1 MLHVAG
7 RESLKNLRHPDR
19 PHAAAAPSIRAM
31 NRTLTRRCAAAL
43 LSLLA
48 LPGVHAQQFTAT
60 TDPARAQVKLPEPAR
75 PDLPS
80 ILLIGDSTVRNGQ
93 DDGQGKGAEGQWG
106 WGNPIAAY
114 LDPSQVNLVNRA
126 VGGLSSR
133 TYRTSGHWDRTKA
146 LIKRG
151 DWVLMQFGHNDAS
164 PVNDNSR
171 ARGVL
176 RGTGPETEDIDNL
189 LTGKRETV
197 LTYGAYLRAYV
208 AEIRA
213 LGATPVICSPV
224 IRKRWEADVQKVV
237 RAGGN
242 YAAWAAEVARQ
253 EKLAFIDLNEWGALR
268 YEALGPAEVEKFF
281 PADMPKETVHTNWL
295 GAAVNAQLVIA
306 GLLQAQVLPERF
318 YLRRFT
324 PEGADD
330 RPVVDARKVK
340 VEAPRDPRLP
350 SLVLIGDST
359 VRSGGQNGA
368 WGWGERIAAFFDTQR
383 INIVNNAIG
392 GRSSRTFF
400 TEGRWA
406 SVLEQLK
413 PGDTL
418 LIQFGH
424 NDGARIG
431 DPAGKNRGSVP
442 GTGPETVEDTRPDGS
457 KEAVHSFGWY
467 LARYIGEARA
477 KGANVVVLS
486 PVPHKDRWQAGQ
498 PRDFENYAAW
508 GEQVAREQGAA
519 FIDLTMRVTEAY
531 RAVGPQRVEAF
542 FADART
548 HTNEAGAIFN
558 ATQVVEGLKRLPGAP
573 LTAFLKAPAP

>member
-1 MLHVAG
+1 M
-7 RESLKNLRHPDR
+7 
-19 PHAAAAPSIRAM
+19 IR
-31 NRTLTRRCAAAL
+31 TFIAL

-48 LPGVHAQQFTAT
+48 LPAANAQQFTAS
-60 TDPARAQVKLPEPAR
+60 TDPAKAQVQLPAPAR
-75 PDLPS
+75 ADLPS
-80 ILLIGDSTVRNGQ
+80 IILIGDSTVRNGH

-114 LDPSQVNLVNRA
+114 LDAGKVNLVNRA

-133 TYRTSGHWDRTKA
+133 TYRTSGHWDRSKA
-146 LIKRG
+146 FIRQG

-176 RGTGPETEDIDNL
+176 RGTGPETEEINNL
-189 LTGKRETV
+189 LTGKPETV
-197 LTYGAYLRAYV
+197 ATYGAYLRGYV

-224 IRKRWEADVQKVV
+224 IRKRWEADGVKVT

-242 YAAWAAEVARQ
+242 YAAWAAEVAKQ
-253 EKLAFIDLNEWGALR
+253 EGVAFIDLNEWGAQR
-268 YEALGPAEVEKFF
+268 YEALGRETVEKLF
-281 PADMPKETVHTNWL
+281 PADMPQETVHTNWL

-306 GLLQAQVLPERF
+306 GLIQNKVLPDAF
-318 YLRRFT
+318 YLRRFA
-324 PEGADD
+324 PDGSDD

-340 VEAPRDPRLP
+340 VEAPRDPKLP

-368 WGWGERIAAFFDTQR
+368 WGWGERLSAFFDTQR
-383 INIVNNAIG
+383 INVVNNAIG

-406 SVLEQLK
+406 AVLEQLK

-418 LIQFGH
+418 LVQFGH

-442 GTGPETVEDTRPDGS
+442 GTGPEAVEDTKPDGT
-457 KEAVHSFGWY
+457 KEMVQSFGWY
-467 LARYIGEARA
+467 LARYISDAKA
-477 KGANVVVLS
+477 KGASVVILS

-508 GEQVAREQGAA
+508 GEQVARANGAQ
-519 FIDLTMRVTEAY
+519 FIDLTLLITEAY
-531 RAVGPQRVEAF
+531 RAVGPERVETYF
-542 FADART
+542 SDART
-548 HTNEAGAIFN
+548 HSNEAGAVFN
-558 ATQVVEGLKRLPGAP
+558 ATQVARGLGQLPGQP
-573 LTAFLKAPAP
+573 LQGYLRNPSL

>member
-1 MLHVAG
+1 MTSA
-7 RESLKNLRHPDR
+7 
-19 PHAAAAPSIRAM
+19 
-31 NRTLTRRCAAAL
+31 LTRRGVAVL

-48 LPGVHAQQFTAT
+48 TCLAHAQQFTAA
-60 TDPARAQVKLPEPAR
+60 TDPARAQVKLPDPAR
-75 PDLPS
+75 AELPS
-80 ILLIGDSTVRNGQ
+80 IILIGDSTVRNGH

-106 WGNPIAAY
+106 WGTPIAAY
-114 LDPSQVNLVNRA
+114 FDANKVNLVNRA

-133 TYRTSGHWDRTKA
+133 TYRTSGHWERTKA
-146 LIKRG
+146 HIKKG
-151 DWVLMQFGHNDAS
+151 DWVVMQFGHNDAS
-164 PVNDNSR
+164 AVNDNSR

-176 RGTGPETEDIDNL
+176 RGTGPEQEEVDNL
-189 LTGKRETV
+189 LTGKHETV
-197 LTYGAYLRAYV
+197 TTYGAYLRGYV
-208 AEIRA
+208 AEIRE

-224 IRKRWEADVQKVV
+224 IRKRWEADGVKVT

-242 YAAWAAEVARQ
+242 YAAWAAEVAKQ
-253 EKLAFIDLNEWGALR
+253 EAVAFIDLNEWGALR
-268 YEALGPAEVEKFF
+268 YEGLGKAVVDTLF
-281 PADMPKETVHTNWL
+281 PPEPETVHTNWL

-306 GLLQAQVLPERF
+306 GLIQNKVLPDAF
-318 YLRRFT
+318 YLRRFA
-324 PEGADD
+324 PDGSDD
-330 RPVVDARKVK
+330 RPVADARKVK
-340 VEAPRDPRLP
+340 VEAPGDPRLP

-368 WGWGERIAAFFDTQR
+368 YGWGERLARFFDTQR
-383 INIVNNAIG
+383 INVVNNAIG

-442 GTGPETVEDTRPDGS
+442 GIGNETLEDTLPDGS
-457 KEAVHSFGWY
+457 RQAVRSFGWY
-467 LARYIGEARA
+467 LKRYITDAKA

-486 PVPHKDRWQAGQ
+486 PIPHKDRWQTNQ

-508 GEQVAREQGAA
+508 GEQVARENGAQ
-519 FIDLTMRVTEAY
+519 FIDLTMLVTEAY
-531 RAVGPQRVEAF
+531 RAAGADKVDTF
-542 FADART
+542 FSDART
-548 HTNEAGAIFN
+548 HTNDAGAIFN
-558 ATQVVEGLKRLPGAP
+558 ATRLVEGLKRLPNSP
-573 LTAFLKAPAP
+573 LSAYLAKP

>member
-1 MLHVAG
+1 M
-7 RESLKNLRHPDR
+7 
-19 PHAAAAPSIRAM
+19 IRK
-31 NRTLTRRCAAAL
+31 LTAL
-43 LSLLA
+43 LTLLV
-48 LPGVHAQQFTAT
+48 LPLAQAQTFTAS
-60 TDPARAQVKLPEPAR
+60 TDPARAQVQLPAPAR
-75 PDLPS
+75 PELPS
-80 ILLIGDSTVRNGQ
+80 LILIGDSTVRNGH

-114 LDPSQVNLVNRA
+114 FDLNRINVVNRA

-133 TYRTSGHWDRTKA
+133 TYRSSGHWERTKPF
-146 LIKRG
+146 IKKG
-151 DWVLMQFGHNDAS
+151 DWVIMQFGHNDAS

-176 RGTGPETEDIDNL
+176 RGTGPEQQDINNL
-189 LTGKRETV
+189 LTGKPETV
-197 LTYGAYLRAYV
+197 TTYGAYLRGYI

-213 LGATPVICSPV
+213 AGATPVVASPV
-224 IRKRWEADVQKVV
+224 IRKRWEADGKTVT

-242 YAAWAAEVARQ
+242 FAAWAAEVAKQ
-253 EKLAFIDLNEWGALR
+253 EGVAFIDLNEWGALR
-268 YEALGPAEVEKFF
+268 YEALGKATVETLF
-281 PADMPKETVHTNWL
+281 PADMPQETVHTNWL

-306 GLLQAQVLPERF
+306 GLIQNKLLPDAV
-318 YLRRFT
+318 YLRRFA
-324 PEGADD
+324 PDGSDD

-340 VEAPRDPRLP
+340 VEAPRDPGLP

-368 WGWGERIAAFFDTQR
+368 YGWGERLAPFFDTR
-383 INIVNNAIG
+383 RVNIVNNAIG

-406 SVLEQLK
+406 AVLEQLK
-413 PGDTL
+413 AGDWL

-442 GTGPETVEDTRPDGS
+442 GIGDEAVEDTRPDGT
-457 KEAVHSFGWY
+457 KERVQSFGWY
-467 LARYIGEARA
+467 LARYIDDAKA
-477 KGANVVVLS
+477 KGAHVVVLS

-498 PRDFENYAAW
+498 PRDFETYAAW
-508 GEQVAREQGAA
+508 GEQVARAHGAR
-519 FIDLTMRVTEAY
+519 FIDLTMLITAAY
-531 RAVGPQRVEAF
+531 RAAGAERVDGF

-548 HTNEAGAIFN
+548 HTNEAGATFN
-558 ATQVVEGLKRLPGAP
+558 AAQVVEGLKRLPDPIFQQLLARP
-573 LTAFLKAPAP
+573 

>member
-1 MLHVAG
+1 
-7 RESLKNLRHPDR
+7 
-19 PHAAAAPSIRAM
+19 M
-31 NRTLTRRCAAAL
+31 NRALTRRGIAAL
-43 LSLLA
+43 LSMLA
-48 LPGVHAQQFTAT
+48 LPWAQAQQFTAT
-60 TDPARAQVKLPEPAR
+60 TDPARAQVTLPTPAR
-75 PDLPS
+75 PGLPS
-80 ILLIGDSTVRNGQ
+80 IVLIGDSTVRNGQ

-114 LDPSQVNLVNRA
+114 LDAGQVNLVNRA

-133 TYRTSGHWDRTKA
+133 TYRTSGHWERTKA

-176 RGTGPETEDIDNL
+176 RGTGPETEEIDNL

-197 LTYGAYLRAYV
+197 ATYGAYLRGYV

-224 IRKRWEADVQKVV
+224 IRKRWEPDGVTVT

-242 YAAWAAEVARQ
+242 FAAWAAEVARQ
-253 EKLAFIDLNEWGALR
+253 EKVAFIDLNEWGALR
-268 YEALGPAEVEKFF
+268 YEALGKAWVEKFF
-281 PADMPKETVHTNWL
+281 PADLPQETVHTNWL

-306 GLLQAQVLPERF
+306 GLIQNQVLPEGF

-324 PEGADD
+324 PDGADD
-330 RPVVDARKVK
+330 RPVVDARKVRG
-340 VEAPRDPRLP
+340 EAPRDPSLP
-350 SLVLIGDST
+350 SLVMIGDST
-359 VRSGGQNGA
+359 VKSGGQGGA
-368 WGWGERIAAFFDTQR
+368 WGWGERIAAFFDTSR
-383 INIVNNAIG
+383 LNIVNHAIG

-406 SVLEQLK
+406 AVLAQLK

-442 GTGPETVEDTRPDGS
+442 GTGPQTVEDTRPDGS
-457 KEAVHSFGWY
+457 KEQVHSFGWY
-467 LARYIGEARA
+467 LARYIDEARA
-477 KGANVVVLS
+477 QGARVVVLS
-486 PVPHKDRWQAGQ
+486 PIPHKDRWQPGQ
-498 PRDFENYAAW
+498 PRDFENHAAW
-508 GEQVAREQGAA
+508 AEQVAREHGAQ
-519 FIDLTMRVTEAY
+519 FIDLTMRVTDAY
-531 RAVGPQRVEAF
+531 RAVGAERVDGF
-542 FADART
+542 FSDART

-558 ATQVVEGLKRLPGAP
+558 AMQVVEGLQRLPGLPLAP
-573 LTAFLKAPAP
+573 FLKAPAR

>member
-1 MLHVAG
+1 MTP
-7 RESLKNLRHPDR
+7 KP
-19 PHAAAAPSIRAM
+19 
-31 NRTLTRRCAAAL
+31 TRRAIAAL
-43 LSLLA
+43 MLA
-48 LPGVHAQQFTAT
+48 LPLAPIQQTHAQEFTAT
-60 TDPARAQVKLPEPAR
+60 TDPARAQVTLPEPAN
-75 PDLPS
+75 PALPS
-80 ILLIGDSTVRNGQ
+80 LILIGDSTVRNGR

-114 LDPSQVNLVNRA
+114 LDQNKINVVNRA

-133 TYRTSGHWDRTKA
+133 TYRTSGHWDRTKPF
-146 LIKRG
+146 IKKG
-151 DWVLMQFGHNDAS
+151 DWVVMQFGHNDAS

-176 RGTGPETEDIDNL
+176 RGIGPEKEDITNQ
-189 LTGKRETV
+189 LTGKPETV
-197 LTYGAYLRAYV
+197 TTYGAYLRGYI

-213 LGATPVICSPV
+213 AGATPVVASPV
-224 IRKRWEADVQKVV
+224 IRKRWEADGVKVT

-242 YAAWAAEVARQ
+242 FAAWAAEVAKQ
-253 EKLAFIDLNEWGALR
+253 ERVAFIDLNEWGAQR
-268 YEALGPAEVEKFF
+268 YEALGKAAVEKLF
-281 PADMPKETVHTNWL
+281 PADVPQETVHTNWL

-306 GLLQAQVLPERF
+306 GLIQNKVLPDNV
-318 YLRRFT
+318 YLRRFA
-324 PEGADD
+324 PDGSDD

-340 VEAPRDPRLP
+340 VEAPRDPKLP

-359 VRSGGQNGA
+359 VRSGGQGGA
-368 WGWGERIAAFFDTQR
+368 YGWGERLASFFDTQR
-383 INIVNNAIG
+383 VNIVNNAIG

-442 GTGPETVEDTRPDGS
+442 GIGPEAVEDTKPDGT
-457 KEAVHSFGWY
+457 KEMVQSFGWY
-467 LARYIGEARA
+467 LARYINDAKA
-477 KGANVVVLS
+477 KGASVVVLS
-486 PVPHKDRWQAGQ
+486 PIPHKDRWQASQ
-498 PRDFENYAAW
+498 PRDFDNYAAW
-508 GEQVAREQGAA
+508 GEQVARANGAQ
-519 FIDLTMRVTEAY
+519 FIDLTMLVTEAY
-531 RAVGPQRVEAF
+531 RGVGAEKVDSF

-548 HTNEAGAIFN
+548 HTNDAGAVFN
-558 ATQVVEGLKRLPGAP
+558 ATQVVEGLKRLPGKP
-573 LTAFLKAPAP
+573 LQGFLKPAAP

>member
-1 MLHVAG
+1 
-7 RESLKNLRHPDR
+7 
-19 PHAAAAPSIRAM
+19 M
-31 NRTLTRRCAAAL
+31 NALSTRRALAAL
-43 LSLLA
+43 LFA
-48 LPGVHAQQFTAT
+48 LPWAPLQAQEFTAA
-60 TDPARAQVKLPEPAR
+60 TDPARAQVQLPVPAR
-75 PDLPS
+75 PELPS
-80 ILLIGDSTVRNGQ
+80 LILIGDSTVRNGH
-93 DDGQGKGAEGQWG
+93 DDGQGKGADGQWG
-106 WGNPIAAY
+106 WGTPIAAY
-114 LDPSQVNLVNRA
+114 LDQSKINVVNRA

-176 RGTGPETEDIDNL
+176 RGTGPEQQDINNL
-189 LTGKRETV
+189 LTGKPETV
-197 LTYGAYLRAYV
+197 FTYGAYLRGYV

-224 IRKRWEADVQKVV
+224 IRKRWEADGKTVT

-242 YAAWAAEVARQ
+242 FAGWAAEVAKQ
-253 EKLAFIDLNEWGALR
+253 EGVAFIDLNEWGAKR
-268 YEALGPAEVEKFF
+268 YEALGKDVVATLF
-281 PADMPKETVHTNWL
+281 PPDPETVHTNWL

-306 GLLQAQVLPERF
+306 GLLPNKVLPDDVYKQRF
-318 YLRRFT
+318 L
-324 PEGADD
+324 PDGSDD

-340 VEAPRDPRLP
+340 VEPPRDPRLP

-368 WGWGERIAAFFDTQR
+368 FGWGERLHNFFDTQR

-406 SVLEQLK
+406 AVLENLK
-413 PGDTL
+413 AGDWL
-418 LIQFGH
+418 LVQFGH

-442 GTGPETVEDTRPDGS
+442 GIGDETQEDTRPDGS
-457 KEAVHSFGWY
+457 REQVHSFGWY
-467 LARYIGEARA
+467 LKRYISDAKA
-477 KGANVVVLS
+477 KGANVVILS
-486 PVPHKDRWQAGQ
+486 PVPHKDRWKPEQ

-508 GEQVAREQGAA
+508 GEQVAKANGAH
-519 FIDLTMRVTEAY
+519 FIDLTLRVAEAY
-531 RAVGPQRVEAF
+531 RGIGAERVDGF
-542 FADART
+542 FSDTRT
-548 HTNEAGAIFN
+548 HTNDAGAVFN
-558 ATQVVEGLKRLPGAP
+558 ATQVVEALKRLPGQPLNGFLRAP
-573 LTAFLKAPAP
+573 SL

>member
-1 MLHVAG
+1 ML
-7 RESLKNLRHPDR
+7 
-19 PHAAAAPSIRAM
+19 
-31 NRTLTRRCAAAL
+31 RTLTAL

-48 LPGVHAQQFTAT
+48 LPLVHAQQFTAA
-60 TDPARAQVKLPEPAR
+60 TDPARAEVKLPAPAR

-80 ILLIGDSTVRNGQ
+80 IILIGDSTVRNGH

-114 LDPSQVNLVNRA
+114 FDASKVNLVNRA

-133 TYRTSGHWDRTKA
+133 TYRTSGHWERTKA
-146 LIKRG
+146 FIKKG

-176 RGTGPETEDIDNL
+176 RGTGPEKEEINNL
-189 LTGKRETV
+189 LTGKPETV
-197 LTYGAYLRAYV
+197 LTYGAYLRGYV

-213 LGATPVICSPV
+213 AGATPVICSPV
-224 IRKRWEADVQKVV
+224 IRKRWEADGLKVM

-242 YAAWAAEVARQ
+242 YAAWAAEVAKQ
-253 EKLAFIDLNEWGALR
+253 EGVAFIDLNEWGALR
-268 YEALGPAEVEKFF
+268 YEALGKAEVEKFF
-281 PADMPKETVHTNWL
+281 PADTPQETVHTNWL

-306 GLLQAQVLPERF
+306 GLIQNKVLPDTF
-318 YLRRFT
+318 YLQRFA
-324 PEGADD
+324 PDGSDD

-340 VEAPRDPRLP
+340 VEAPRDARLP

-368 WGWGERIAAFFDTQR
+368 YGWGERLAAFFDTQR
-383 INIVNNAIG
+383 INVVNNAIG

-442 GTGPETVEDTRPDGS
+442 GIGPETVEDTKPDGS
-457 KEAVHSFGWY
+457 KERVQSFGWY
-467 LARYIGEARA
+467 LKRYVSDAKAR
-477 KGANVVVLS
+477 GASVVILS
-486 PVPHKDRWQAGQ
+486 PIPHKDRWQADQ

-508 GEQVAREQGAA
+508 GEQVARENGAQ
-519 FIDLTMRVTEAY
+519 FIDLTMLIAAAY
-531 RAVGPQRVEAF
+531 RGIGAERVDGL

-548 HTNEAGAIFN
+548 HTNDAGAVFN
-558 ATQVVEGLKRLPGAP
+558 AAQVVEGLKRLPGQP
-573 LTAFLKAPAP
+573 LQAFLRDSREPSR

>member
-1 MLHVAG
+1 
-7 RESLKNLRHPDR
+7 
-19 PHAAAAPSIRAM
+19 M
-31 NRTLTRRCAAAL
+31 NRALTRRCIATL
-43 LSLLA
+43 LSMLA
-48 LPGVHAQQFTAT
+48 LPWAQAQQFTAT
-60 TDPARAQVKLPEPAR
+60 TDPARAQVTLPTPAR
-75 PDLPS
+75 PELPS
-80 ILLIGDSTVRNGQ
+80 IVLIGDSTVRNGH

-114 LDPSQVNLVNRA
+114 LDAAQVNLVNRA

-133 TYRTSGHWDRTKA
+133 TYRTSGHWERTKA

-176 RGTGPETEDIDNL
+176 RGTGPETEDIDNQ

-197 LTYGAYLRAYV
+197 ATYGAYLRGYV

-224 IRKRWEADVQKVV
+224 IRKRWEADGVKVT

-242 YAAWAAEVARQ
+242 FAAWAAEVARQ
-253 EKLAFIDLNEWGALR
+253 EKVAFIDLNEWGALR
-268 YEALGPAEVEKFF
+268 YEGLGKAEVERLF
-281 PADMPKETVHTNWL
+281 PADMPQETVHTNWL

-306 GLLQAQVLPERF
+306 GLIQNKVLPEGV
-318 YLRRFT
+318 YLRRFA
-324 PEGADD
+324 PDGSDD
-330 RPVVDARKVK
+330 RPVVDARKVR
-340 VEAPRDPRLP
+340 VEAPRDPNLP
-350 SLVLIGDST
+350 SLVMIGDST
-359 VRSGGQNGA
+359 VKSGGQSGA

-383 INIVNNAIG
+383 INIVNHAIG

-406 SVLEQLK
+406 AVLAQLK
-413 PGDTL
+413 AGDTL

-442 GTGPETVEDTRPDGS
+442 GIGPETVEDTRPDGS
-457 KEAVHSFGWY
+457 KEQVHSFGWY
-467 LARYIGEARA
+467 LARYIDEARA
-477 KGANVVVLS
+477 KGARVVVLS
-486 PVPHKDRWQAGQ
+486 PIPHKDRWQPGQ
-498 PRDFENYAAW
+498 PRDFESHAAW
-508 GEQVAREQGAA
+508 AEQVAREHGAQ
-519 FIDLTMRVTEAY
+519 FIDLTMRVAEAY
-531 RAVGPQRVEAF
+531 RAVGAERVDSF
-542 FADART
+542 FSDART

-558 ATQVVEGLKRLPGAP
+558 ATQVVEGLQRLPGQPLAP
-573 LTAFLKAPAP
+573 FFKSAAR

>member
-1 MLHVAG
+1 MITT
-7 RESLKNLRHPDR
+7 P
-19 PHAAAAPSIRAM
+19 
-31 NRTLTRRCAAAL
+31 TRRLVAAL
-43 LSLLA
+43 LFA
-48 LPGVHAQQFTAT
+48 LPLAPLHAQEFTAT
-60 TDPARAQVKLPEPAR
+60 TDPARAQVTLPEPAR
-75 PDLPS
+75 PALPS
-80 ILLIGDSTVRNGQ
+80 LILIGDSTVRNGR
-93 DDGQGKGAEGQWG
+93 DDGQGKGPEGQWG

-114 LDPSQVNLVNRA
+114 LDAAKINVVNRA

-133 TYRTSGHWDRTKA
+133 TYRSSGHWDRTKV
-146 LIKRG
+146 LIKKG
-151 DWVLMQFGHNDAS
+151 DWVVIQFGHNDAS

-176 RGTGPETEDIDNL
+176 RGTGPEKEDIDNQ

-197 LTYGAYLRAYV
+197 YTYGAYLRGYV

-213 LGATPVICSPV
+213 LGATPVIASPV
-224 IRKRWEADVQKVV
+224 IRKRWEADGKTVT

-242 YAAWAAEVARQ
+242 FAGWAAEVARQ
-253 EKLAFIDLNEWGALR
+253 EGVAFIDLNEWGAKR
-268 YEALGPAEVEKFF
+268 YEALGKDVVATLF
-281 PADMPKETVHTNWL
+281 PPDPETVHTNWL

-306 GLLQAQVLPERF
+306 GLIQNKVLPEDVYKQRF
-318 YLRRFT
+318 L
-324 PEGADD
+324 PDGSDD

-350 SLVLIGDST
+350 SIVLIGDST

-368 WGWGERIAAFFDTQR
+368 LGWGERLAPFFDTQR

-406 SVLEQLK
+406 AVLENLNA
-413 PGDTL
+413 GDWL
-418 LIQFGH
+418 LVQFGH

-442 GTGPETVEDTRPDGS
+442 GVGEETVEDTKPDGS

-467 LARYIGEARA
+467 LKRYITDAKA
-477 KGANVVVLS
+477 KGANVVILS
-486 PVPHKDRWQAGQ
+486 PIPHKDRWKPEQ

-508 GEQVAREQGAA
+508 GEQVAKANGAQ
-519 FIDLTMRVTEAY
+519 FIDLTLLVANAY
-531 RAVGPQRVEAF
+531 RAVGAERVDGF
-542 FADART
+542 FSDART
-548 HTNEAGAIFN
+548 HTNDAGAVFN
-558 ATQVVEGLKRLPGAP
+558 ATQVVEGLRRLPGQPLKRWLRAP
-573 LTAFLKAPAP
+573 GL

>member
-1 MLHVAG
+1 MTPA
-7 RESLKNLRHPDR
+7 
-19 PHAAAAPSIRAM
+19 
-31 NRTLTRRCAAAL
+31 LTRRCAATL

-48 LPGVHAQQFTAT
+48 LPAAVHAQAFTAS
-60 TDPARAQVKLPEPAR
+60 TDPARAQVTLPDPAR
-75 PDLPS
+75 PELPS
-80 ILLIGDSTVRNGQ
+80 ILLIGDSTVRNGH

-106 WGNPIAAY
+106 WGHPIAGFF
-114 LDPSQVNLVNRA
+114 DPNQVNLVNRA

-133 TYRTSGHWDRTKA
+133 TYRSSGHWERSKA
-146 LIKRG
+146 LIRKG

-176 RGTGPETEDIDNL
+176 RGAGPETEDIDNL

-197 LTYGAYLRAYV
+197 ATYGAYLRGYI

-213 LGATPVICSPV
+213 AGATPVVCSPV
-224 IRKRWEADVQKVV
+224 IRKRWEADGQKVT

-242 YAAWAAEVARQ
+242 FAAWAAEVARQ
-253 EKLAFIDLNEWGALR
+253 ENVAFIDLNEWGALR
-268 YEALGPAEVEKFF
+268 YEALGRAAVEKLF
-281 PADMPKETVHTNWL
+281 PAATPEETVHTNL
-295 GAAVNAQLVIA
+295 AGATLNAQLVIA
-306 GLLQAQVLPERF
+306 GLIQNKVLPDAF
-318 YLRRFT
+318 YTRRFA
-324 PEGADD
+324 PDGSDEQ
-330 RPVVDARKVK
+330 PVVDARKVK

-368 WGWGERIAAFFDTQR
+368 YGWGERLATFFDTQR
-383 INIVNNAIG
+383 INVVNNAIG

-413 PGDTL
+413 AGDTL

-442 GTGPETVEDTRPDGS
+442 GIGPETQEDTRPDGS
-457 KEAVHSFGWY
+457 KEKVQSFGWY
-467 LARYIGEARA
+467 LARYIDDARA
-477 KGANVVVLS
+477 RGVHVVVLS
-486 PVPHKDRWQAGQ
+486 PIPHKDRWQPEQ

-508 GEQVAREQGAA
+508 GEQVARERGAQ
-519 FIDLTMRVTEAY
+519 FVDLTLLVTQAY
-531 RAVGPQRVEAF
+531 RAAGAERVDGF
-542 FADART
+542 FSDART
-548 HTNEAGAIFN
+548 HTNDAGAVFN
-558 ATQVVEGLKRLPGAP
+558 ASQVVEGLKRLPGRP
-573 LTAFLKAPAP
+573 LNGFLRPATP

>member
-1 MLHVAG
+1 MT
-7 RESLKNLRHPDR
+7 P
-19 PHAAAAPSIRAM
+19 
-31 NRTLTRRCAAAL
+31 TLTRRAAAL
-43 LSLLA
+43 LLA
-48 LPGVHAQQFTAT
+48 LPLLQAQAQEFTAT
-60 TDPARAQVKLPEPAR
+60 TDPARAQVTLPEPAR
-75 PDLPS
+75 PELPS
-80 ILLIGDSTVRNGQ
+80 LILIGDSTVRNGR

-114 LDPSQVNLVNRA
+114 LDQTRINVVNRA

-133 TYRTSGHWDRTKA
+133 TYRTSGHWDRTKPF
-146 LIKRG
+146 IKKG
-151 DWVLMQFGHNDAS
+151 DWVVMQFGHNDAS

-176 RGTGPETEDIDNL
+176 RGTGPEKEDIDNQ

-197 LTYGAYLRAYV
+197 YTYGAYLRGYI

-213 LGATPVICSPV
+213 AGATPVVASPV
-224 IRKRWEADVQKVV
+224 IRKRWEADGVKVT

-242 YAAWAAEVARQ
+242 FAAWAAEVARQ
-253 EKLAFIDLNEWGALR
+253 ENVAFIDLNEWGARR
-268 YEALGPAEVEKFF
+268 YEALGKAEVEKLF
-281 PADMPKETVHTNWL
+281 PADMPQETVHTNWL
-295 GAAVNAQLVIA
+295 GAAANAQLVIA
-306 GLLQAQVLPERF
+306 GLIQNKVLPEAV
-318 YLRRFT
+318 YLRRFA
-324 PEGADD
+324 PDGSDD

-340 VEAPRDPRLP
+340 VEAPRDPKLP
-350 SLVLIGDST
+350 SLVMIGDST

-368 WGWGERIAAFFDTQR
+368 WGWGERLAPFFDTQK

-413 PGDTL
+413 AGDTL

-442 GTGPETVEDTRPDGS
+442 GIGPETVEDTLPDGS
-457 KEAVHSFGWY
+457 KQQVQSFGWY
-467 LARYIGEARA
+467 LARYIDDAKAR
-477 KGANVVVLS
+477 GASVVVLS
-486 PVPHKDRWQAGQ
+486 PIPHKDRWQADQ

-508 GEQVAREQGAA
+508 GEQVARAHGAQ
-519 FIDLTMRVTEAY
+519 FIDLTLLVTEAY
-531 RAVGPQRVEAF
+531 RSAGAEKVDTL

-548 HTNEAGAIFN
+548 HTNEAGAVFN
-558 ATQVVEGLKRLPGAP
+558 AARVVDGLKRLPGQP
-573 LTAFLKAPAP
+573 LQPFLKAAAP

>member
-1 MLHVAG
+1 ML
-7 RESLKNLRHPDR
+7 
-19 PHAAAAPSIRAM
+19 
-31 NRTLTRRCAAAL
+31 RTLTAL

-48 LPGVHAQQFTAT
+48 LPLAQAQTFTAA
-60 TDPARAQVKLPEPAR
+60 TDPARAQVTLPAPAR
-75 PDLPS
+75 PELPS
-80 ILLIGDSTVRNGQ
+80 ILLIGDSTVRNGH

-114 LDPSQVNLVNRA
+114 LDASRVNLVNRA

-133 TYRTSGHWDRTKA
+133 TYRSSGHWERSKA
-146 LIKRG
+146 FIKKG

-176 RGTGPETEDIDNL
+176 RGTGPEKEDINNL
-189 LTGKRETV
+189 LTGQPETV
-197 LTYGAYLRAYV
+197 YTYGAYLRGYI

-224 IRKRWEADVQKVV
+224 IRKRWEADGVKVQ

-242 YAAWAAEVARQ
+242 FAAWAAEVARQ
-253 EKLAFIDLNEWGALR
+253 EGVAFIDLNEWGALR
-268 YEALGPAEVEKFF
+268 YEALGKETVEKLF
-281 PADMPKETVHTNWL
+281 PADTPQETVHTNWL

-306 GLLQAQVLPERF
+306 GLIQNKLLPDAFYTHRF
-318 YLRRFT
+318 A
-324 PEGADD
+324 PDGSDD

-368 WGWGERIAAFFDTQR
+368 YGWGERLAAFFDTQR
-383 INIVNNAIG
+383 INVVNNAIG

-413 PGDTL
+413 AGDIL

-431 DPAGKNRGSVP
+431 DPAAKNRGSVP
-442 GTGPETVEDTRPDGS
+442 GIGPEAVEDTKPDGS
-457 KEAVHSFGWY
+457 KEMVQSFGWY
-467 LARYIGEARA
+467 LARYISDAKAR
-477 KGANVVVLS
+477 GANVVILS
-486 PVPHKDRWQAGQ
+486 PIPHKDRWQAGQ

-508 GEQVAREQGAA
+508 GEQVARANGAQ
-519 FIDLTMRVTEAY
+519 FIDLTMLVTEAY
-531 RAVGPQRVEAF
+531 RGIGAERVDGF
-542 FADART
+542 FSDART
-548 HTNEAGAIFN
+548 HTNDAGAVFN
-558 ATQVVEGLKRLPGAP
+558 ATRVVEGLKRLPGQP
-573 LTAFLKAPAP
+573 LKAYLREPPP

>member
-1 MLHVAG
+1 M
-7 RESLKNLRHPDR
+7 DR
-19 PHAAAAPSIRAM
+19 L
-31 NRTLTRRCAAAL
+31 LTRRCLAAL
-43 LSLLA
+43 LALLA
-48 LPGVHAQQFTAT
+48 APWAQGQAFTAT
-60 TDPARAQVKLPEPAR
+60 TDPARAQVTLPTPAR

-80 ILLIGDSTVRNGQ
+80 LILIGDSTVRNGQ

-106 WGNPIAAY
+106 WGRPIAAY
-114 LDPSQVNLVNRA
+114 LDANRVNLVNRA

-176 RGTGPETEDIDNL
+176 RGTGHETEEIDNL

-197 LTYGAYLRAYV
+197 STYGAYLRAYV

-224 IRKRWEADVQKVV
+224 IRKRWEADGVKLM

-253 EKLAFIDLNEWGALR
+253 EKVAFIDLNEWGALR
-268 YEALGPAEVEKFF
+268 YEALGKAWVDQFF
-281 PADMPKETVHTNWL
+281 PADQPQETVHTNWL

-306 GLLQAQVLPERF
+306 GLIQQQVLPEAF
-318 YLRRFT
+318 YLRRFL
-324 PEGADD
+324 PDGSDE
-330 RPVVDARKVK
+330 RPVVDARQVK
-340 VEAPRDPRLP
+340 VEAPRNPALP
-350 SLVLIGDST
+350 SLVMIGDST

-368 WGWGERIAAFFDTQR
+368 WGWGERIAAFFDTSR

-406 SVLEQLK
+406 AVLAQLK
-413 PGDTL
+413 SGDTL

-442 GTGPETVEDTRPDGS
+442 GIGPETVEDTRPDGS
-457 KEAVHSFGWY
+457 KEQVHSFGWY
-467 LARYIGEARA
+467 LARYIQDAQA
-477 KGANVVVLS
+477 KGARVVVLS
-486 PVPHKDRWQAGQ
+486 PVPHKDRWQPSQ
-498 PRDFENYAAW
+498 PRDFETYAAW
-508 GEQVAREQGAA
+508 GEQVARAHGAA
-519 FIDLTMRVTEAY
+519 FIDLTLRVAQAY
-531 RAVGPQRVEAF
+531 QGVGAERVEAF

-558 ATQVVEGLKRLPGAP
+558 ATQVVEGLKALPGQP
-573 LTAFLKAPAP
+573 LAAFLKAAAP

>member
-1 MLHVAG
+1 MIALPSRRLLA
-7 RESLKNLRHPDR
+7 SL
-19 PHAAAAPSIRAM
+19 
-31 NRTLTRRCAAAL
+31 
-43 LSLLA
+43 LLA
-48 LPGVHAQQFTAT
+48 LPLAPLQAQEFTAT
-60 TDPARAQVKLPEPAR
+60 TDPARAQVTLPEPAN
-75 PDLPS
+75 PALPS
-80 ILLIGDSTVRNGQ
+80 LILIGDSTVRNGR

-114 LDPSQVNLVNRA
+114 LDTTRINVVNRA

-133 TYRTSGHWDRTKA
+133 TYRTSGHWDRTKPF
-146 LIKRG
+146 IKRG
-151 DWVLMQFGHNDAS
+151 DWVAMQFGHNDAS

-176 RGTGPETEDIDNL
+176 RGTGPEQEAITNL
-189 LTGKRETV
+189 LTGKPETV
-197 LTYGAYLRAYV
+197 VTYGAYLRGYI

-213 LGATPVICSPV
+213 AGATPVVASPV
-224 IRKRWEADVQKVV
+224 IRKRWEADGKTVT

-242 YAAWAAEVARQ
+242 FAGWAAEVAKQ
-253 EKLAFIDLNEWGALR
+253 EGVAFIDLNEWGAKR
-268 YEALGPAEVEKFF
+268 YEALGKDIVATMF
-281 PADMPKETVHTNWL
+281 PPDPETVHTNWL

-306 GLLQAQVLPERF
+306 GLLQNKVLPEAVYKQRF
-318 YLRRFT
+318 A
-324 PEGADD
+324 PDGSDD

-368 WGWGERIAAFFDTQR
+368 FGWGERLGAFFDTNKL
-383 INIVNNAIG
+383 NIVNNAIG

-413 PGDTL
+413 AGDWL

-442 GTGPETVEDTRPDGS
+442 GIGPEAVEDTRPDGT
-457 KEAVHSFGWY
+457 KEMVQSFGWY
-467 LARYIGEARA
+467 LSRYITDAKAR
-477 KGANVVVLS
+477 GANVVVLS
-486 PVPHKDRWQAGQ
+486 PIPHKDRWKPDQ
-498 PRDFENYAAW
+498 PRDFDNYAAW
-508 GEQVAREQGAA
+508 GEQVARAHGAQ
-519 FIDLTMRVTEAY
+519 FIDLTMLVTDAY
-531 RAVGPQRVEAF
+531 RAAGADKVDGF
-542 FADART
+542 FSDART
-548 HTNEAGAIFN
+548 HTNDAGARFN
-558 ATQVVEGLKRLPGAP
+558 AAQVVEGLKRLPQQPFSG
-573 LTAFLKAPAP
+573 FLAKP

>member
-1 MLHVAG
+1 
-7 RESLKNLRHPDR
+7 
-19 PHAAAAPSIRAM
+19 M
-31 NRTLTRRCAAAL
+31 NRDLTRRCAAAL
-43 LSLLA
+43 LSLSA
-48 LPGVHAQQFTAT
+48 LPWALGQPFSAT
-60 TDPARAQVKLPEPAR
+60 TDPARAQVQLPTPAR
-75 PDLPS
+75 PDLPT
-80 ILLIGDSTVRNGQ
+80 LFLIGDSTVRNGH

-114 LDPSQVNLVNRA
+114 LDAGKVNLVNRA

-146 LIKRG
+146 LIRRG
-151 DWVLMQFGHNDAS
+151 DWVVMQFGHNDAS

-176 RGTGPETEDIDNL
+176 RGTGTETEDIDNQ

-197 LTYGAYLRAYV
+197 WTYGAYLRAYV
-208 AEIRA
+208 AEVRA

-224 IRKRWEADVQKVV
+224 IRKRWEADGLKVV

-242 YAAWAAEVARQ
+242 FAQWAAEVARQ
-253 EKLAFIDLNEWGALR
+253 EGVAFIDLNEWGARR
-268 YEALGPAEVEKFF
+268 YEALGVAQVEKFF
-281 PADMPKETVHTNWL
+281 PADSPQETVHTNWL

-306 GLLQAQVLPERF
+306 GLIQNRVLPESVYRQRF
-318 YLRRFT
+318 L
-324 PEGADD
+324 PDGSDD
-330 RPVVDARKVK
+330 RPVVDARQVK
-340 VEAPRDPRLP
+340 VEAPRSPALP
-350 SLVLIGDST
+350 SLVMIGDST
-359 VRSGGQNGA
+359 VRSGAQNGA
-368 WGWGERIAAFFDTQR
+368 WGWGERMAAFFDTTR

-406 SVLEQLK
+406 AVLAQLK
-413 PGDTL
+413 AGDLL

-442 GTGPETVEDTRPDGS
+442 GIGPETVEDTRPDAS
-457 KEAVHSFGWY
+457 KEQVHSYGWY
-467 LARYIGEARA
+467 LSRYIQDAQA
-477 KGANVVVLS
+477 KGAKVVVLS
-486 PVPHKDRWQAGQ
+486 PVPHKDRWQADQ
-498 PRDFENYAAW
+498 PRDFDDYAAW
-508 GEQVAREQGAA
+508 AEQVARAQGAS
-519 FIDLTMRVTEAY
+519 FIDLTLRVAEAY
-531 RAVGPQRVEAF
+531 REVGAAQVDRF

-558 ATQVVEGLKRLPGAP
+558 ATQVVQGLKGLPGQPVAS
-573 LTAFLKAPAP
+573 FLKPPSL

>member
-1 MLHVAG
+1 M
-7 RESLKNLRHPDR
+7 NL
-19 PHAAAAPSIRAM
+19 A
-31 NRTLTRRCAAAL
+31 LTRRCAAAL
-43 LSLLA
+43 LTMLA
-48 LPGVHAQQFTAT
+48 LPAAHAQAFTAT
-60 TDPARAQVKLPEPAR
+60 TDPARAQVQLPEPAR
-75 PDLPS
+75 PELPS
-80 ILLIGDSTVRNGQ
+80 LILIGDSTVRNGR

-114 LDPSQVNLVNRA
+114 IDLNKINVVNRA

-133 TYRTSGHWDRTKA
+133 TYRTSGHWDRTKPF
-146 LIKRG
+146 IKKG
-151 DWVLMQFGHNDAS
+151 DWVVMQFGHNDAS

-176 RGTGPETEDIDNL
+176 RGTGPESQEIDNQ

-197 LTYGAYLRAYV
+197 TTYGAYLRGYI

-213 LGATPVICSPV
+213 AGATPVVCSPA
-224 IRKRWEADVQKVV
+224 IRKRWEADGLKVQ

-242 YAAWAAEVARQ
+242 YAAWAAEVAKQ
-253 EKLAFIDLNEWGALR
+253 EGVAFIDLNEWGALR
-268 YEALGPAEVEKFF
+268 YEALGKETVEKFF
-281 PADMPKETVHTNWL
+281 PADMPQETVHTNWL

-306 GLLQAQVLPERF
+306 GLIQNKVLPDAV
-318 YLRRFT
+318 YTRRFA
-324 PEGADD
+324 PDGSDE

-340 VEAPRDPRLP
+340 VEAPRDPKLP

-368 WGWGERIAAFFDTQR
+368 YGWGERLAQFFDTQR

-442 GTGPETVEDTRPDGS
+442 GIGPEVVEDTRPDGA
-457 KEAVHSFGWY
+457 KEMVQSFGWY
-467 LARYIGEARA
+467 LARYINDAKA
-477 KGANVVVLS
+477 KGANAVVLS
-486 PVPHKDRWQAGQ
+486 PIPHKDRWKPEQ

-508 GEQVAREQGAA
+508 GEQVARANGAQ
-519 FIDLTMRVTEAY
+519 FIDLTTLVTEAY
-531 RAVGPQRVEAF
+531 RKAGAERVDGF
-542 FADART
+542 FSDART
-548 HTNEAGAIFN
+548 HTNDAGAVFN
-558 ATQVVEGLKRLPGAP
+558 AAQVVEGLKRLPGQPLQGFLRPAAP
-573 LTAFLKAPAP
+573 

>member
-1 MLHVAG
+1 ML
-7 RESLKNLRHPDR
+7 
-19 PHAAAAPSIRAM
+19 
-31 NRTLTRRCAAAL
+31 RTLTAL

-48 LPGVHAQQFTAT
+48 LPLAQAQTFTAA
-60 TDPARAQVKLPEPAR
+60 TDPARAQVTLPAPAR
-75 PDLPS
+75 PELPS
-80 ILLIGDSTVRNGQ
+80 ILLIGDSTVRNGH

-114 LDPSQVNLVNRA
+114 LDASKVNLVNRA

-133 TYRTSGHWDRTKA
+133 TYRSSGHWERSKA
-146 LIKRG
+146 FIKKG

-176 RGTGPETEDIDNL
+176 RGTGPEKEDIINQ
-189 LTGKRETV
+189 LTGQPETV
-197 LTYGAYLRAYV
+197 YTYGAYLRGYI

-224 IRKRWEADVQKVV
+224 IRKRWEADGVKVQ

-242 YAAWAAEVARQ
+242 FAAWAAEVARQ
-253 EKLAFIDLNEWGALR
+253 EGVAFIDLNEWGALR
-268 YEALGPAEVEKFF
+268 YEALGKATVETLF
-281 PADMPKETVHTNWL
+281 PADTPQETVHTNWL
-295 GAAVNAQLVIA
+295 GAAVNAQLVVA
-306 GLLQAQVLPERF
+306 GLIQNKLLPDAFYTHRF
-318 YLRRFT
+318 A
-324 PEGADD
+324 PDGSDD

-368 WGWGERIAAFFDTQR
+368 YGWGERLATFFDTQR
-383 INIVNNAIG
+383 INVVNNAIG

-406 SVLEQLK
+406 AVLEQLK

-418 LIQFGH
+418 LVQFGH

-442 GTGPETVEDTRPDGS
+442 GIGAEAVEDTRPDGS
-457 KEAVHSFGWY
+457 KEMVQSFGWY
-467 LARYIGEARA
+467 LARYISDAKAR
-477 KGANVVVLS
+477 GAHVVVLS
-486 PVPHKDRWQAGQ
+486 PIPHKDRWQAGQ

-508 GEQVAREQGAA
+508 GEQVARANGAQ
-519 FIDLTMRVTEAY
+519 FIDLTMLITEAY
-531 RAVGPQRVEAF
+531 RGIGAERVDGF
-542 FADART
+542 FSDART
-548 HTNEAGAIFN
+548 HTNDAGAVFN
-558 ATQVVEGLKRLPGAP
+558 ATQVVEGLKRLPGQP
-573 LTAFLKAPAP
+573 LKAYLRGPMP